1 MLKNKKGVGGLFCL
15 DLELFFC
22 RSGRVATLHI
32 TDYANI
38 YFIVVIISSLAVLNW
53 QTESL
58 NWFGGRVS
66 VGRAHLYGL
75 QSSCPS
81 FIFGLSLINRDTT
94 MIEAIIGW
102 SIFGLL
108 VAAALV
114 PVLYLLA
121 AVAVSIVSLG
131 NMGESDND

>member
-1 MLKNKKGVGGLFCL
+1 
-15 DLELFFC
+15 
-22 RSGRVATLHI
+22 
-32 TDYANI
+32 
-38 YFIVVIISSLAVLNW
+38 
-53 QTESL
+53 
-58 NWFGGRVS
+58 
-66 VGRAHLYGL
+66 
-75 QSSCPS
+75 
-81 FIFGLSLINRDTT
+81 

-131 NMGESDND
+131 SMGESDDD

>member
-1 MLKNKKGVGGLFCL
+1 
-15 DLELFFC
+15 
-22 RSGRVATLHI
+22 
-32 TDYANI
+32 
-38 YFIVVIISSLAVLNW
+38 
-53 QTESL
+53 
-58 NWFGGRVS
+58 
-66 VGRAHLYGL
+66 
-75 QSSCPS
+75 
-81 FIFGLSLINRDTT
+81 

-131 NMGESDND
+131 NMGKSDND

>member
-1 MLKNKKGVGGLFCL
+1 
-15 DLELFFC
+15 
-22 RSGRVATLHI
+22 
-32 TDYANI
+32 
-38 YFIVVIISSLAVLNW
+38 
-53 QTESL
+53 
-58 NWFGGRVS
+58 
-66 VGRAHLYGL
+66 
-75 QSSCPS
+75 
-81 FIFGLSLINRDTT
+81 

-102 SIFGLL
+102 SILGLL